1 LSDEVV
7 IRRAEPGDG
16 ASIGLVH
23 VRTWQSAYRGLL
35 PQPFLNGLDAHQ
47 RGDYW
52 EHYLSEGIQPGEEVV
67 VAEEEGTV
75 VGFASVGPSRDEDA
89 NGEGEVW
96 AIYLSADRWGQGIGK
111 ALMDAALDS
120 LRQAGF
126 TVATLWVLD
135 ANERAR
141 RFYET
146 GAWVPDGATKEDDRR
161 GFPVTEVRYRRELE
175 PRPSGN

>member
-1 LSDEVV
+1 MV
-7 IRRAEPGDG
+7 IRRAEPSDG
-16 ASIGLVH
+16 TSIGLVH

-35 PQPFLNGLDAHQ
+35 PQPFLDGLDAHQ

-52 EHYLSEGIQPGEEVV
+52 EHYLSEGTPPGEEVV

-96 AIYLSADRWGQGIGK
+96 AIYLLADRWGQGIGK

-135 ANERAR
+135 TNERAR
-141 RFYET
+141 RFYEA
-146 GAWVPDGATKEDDRR
+146 GAWVPDGATKQDDRR

-175 PRPSGN
+175 PRPSDN

>member
-1 LSDEVV
+1 MV
-7 IRRAEPGDG
+7 IRPAEAGDG
-16 ASIGLVH
+16 TSIGLVH

-35 PQPFLNGLDAHQ
+35 PQPYLDGLDAHQ

-52 EHYLSEGIQPGEEVV
+52 QHYLSEGTPPGEVVV

-96 AIYLSADRWGQGIGK
+96 AIYLLADRWGQGIGK

-126 TVATLWVLD
+126 TVATLWALD

-141 RFYET
+141 RFYEA
-146 GAWVPDGATKEDDRR
+146 GAWAPDGATKRDDRR
-161 GFPVTEVRYRRELE
+161 GFPVAEVRYRRELE
-175 PRPSGN
+175 PWSSDN